1 MQATLNK
8 LFSFMESNDLQ
19 LDNDKTE
26 VIVFWKQEAKL
37 LKSSAQEKLR
47 QS

>member
-37 LKSSAQEKLR
+37 LKRAAQEKLR